1 MWTMKIGVCSALLVL
16 SSSLALADNTTK
28 KTTNLPAEAAP
39 VTIMVT
45 PFDGVVSN
53 MAYAG
58 MLKVLGTLRATRK
71 VNLIHPKQL
80 NAVIKNYSS
89 PKSNEDPKSLLRAHA
104 RSLGA
109 NWIVA
114 TSLEMED
121 DKFKTIIDI
130 FHVNGKRFGSTNIS
144 AQESLELL
152 NGVSEKVFG
161 LLKEVGAISLDMP
174 NPATVSPKT
183 KSLDALLTYASCY
196 QVLVQQS
203 IGIRQPV
210 MLNSHLVDE
219 AIELCEESKK
229 HDKSFEAARASL
241 GLAYALKGKKQKA
254 ELFLGSVKNSK
265 AMLPF
270 YWIGKFWVL
279 SRYYNSE
286 QALEVLED
294 AIDIY
299 PGFLLARGYL
309 GESLNTMGRN
319 DEALKVFEAYL
330 NQVPNQPWVMGQIG
344 YTYAK
349 LRNSA
354 KAIEWT
360 KKGLRMNPKDGVL
373 MLMLAS
379 RMVDSGQYTESVA
392 ILRRI
397 INEGNRRGEVYL
409 RLGYS
414 LLLLGENSEA
424 ERYFRTALL
433 KSSSPSEW
441 RTRGRA
447 RYDLAKL
454 WMRMNNPD
462 NAIRQL
468 RMAVKEGF
476 RNLRYFKLDPDFEPL
491 QKDKRFLKLVKNV
504 RMSAKKDVRFL
515 SPFIINNNTGHF
527 TKKPFRQKSKRK
539 VRF

>member
-1 MWTMKIGVCSALLVL
+1 MQTISTGLLSALIVL
-16 SSSLALADNTTK
+16 APSLALADNAAK
-28 KTTNLPAEAAP
+28 KSPAKPADASP
-39 VTIMVT
+39 VTVMVT

-58 MLKVLGTLRATRK
+58 MLKVLGTLRATGK

-89 PKSNEDPKSLLRAHA
+89 PKTAEDAKARHRAHA
-104 RSLGA
+104 RALGA
-109 NWIVA
+109 NWIV
-114 TSLEMED
+114 TTTLQMVD
-121 DKFKTIIDI
+121 DKFKTTIDLYD
-130 FHVNGKRFGSTNIS
+130 VGGKRFGSTNMP
-144 AQESLELL
+144 AQDALSVLDS
-152 NGVSEKVFG
+152 VSENVVA
-161 LLKEVGAISLDMP
+161 LLSEVGAIKLDLP
-174 NPATVSPKT
+174 NPATVSPRT
-183 KSLDALLTYASCY
+183 TSLDALLTYASCY

-210 MLNSHLVDE
+210 MLNNSLIDE
-219 AIELCEESKK
+219 AIGLCEESKRY
-229 HDKSFEAARASL
+229 DKSFEAARASL
-241 GLAYALKGKKQKA
+241 ALAYALKGNKRQA
-254 ELFLGSVKNSK
+254 QLYLGSVKNTK

-279 SRYYNSE
+279 SRYYNVD

-309 GESLNTMGRN
+309 GESLNTMGRHE
-319 DEALKVFEAYL
+319 DALKVFEAYL
-330 NQVPNQPWVMGQIG
+330 LQVPNQPWVMGQIG

-349 LRNSA
+349 LRNSE
-354 KAIEWT
+354 KAVAWT
-360 KKGLRMNPKDGVL
+360 KNGLRVNPKDGVL
-373 MLMLAS
+373 MLALAS
-379 RMVDSGQYTESVA
+379 RMVDSGKNAESVA

-397 INEGNRRGEVYL
+397 IDEGNRRGEVYL

-414 LLLLGENSEA
+414 LLLLGENAEA

-433 KSSSPSEW
+433 NSLRPSEW

-454 WMRMNNPD
+454 WMRLDNPN

-476 RNLRYFKLDPDFEPL
+476 RNLRYFRLDPDFEPL
-491 QKDKRFLKLVKNV
+491 QKDKRFLKLVQNV
-504 RMSAKKDVRFL
+504 RISAKNDTRFL
-515 SPFIINNNTGHF
+515 SPFVIDKHTGHF
-527 TKKPFRQKSKRK
+527 TKKPFRNKAVKK
-539 VRF
+539 IRF